1 MNNEISFKLTDEEIT
16 QLDQA
21 VETITKV
28 LGSKLT
34 TLDPERRRELLHM
47 GDKSVAFVEKS
58 LEYAD
63 MYPKYLPEYIDVP
76 ESKIDFVT
84 VKTLRKYFAP
94 IETITNGIDDTMRLA
109 GSEAFGSALVI
120 YKSLKAAAKLNLP
133 GAQEAVSELKNRFP
147 GTRKKKVEETTS
159 AESN

>member
-28 LGSKLT
+28 LGSKLA
-34 TLDPERRRELLHM
+34 TLDPERRKELLSM
-47 GDKSVAFVEKS
+47 GDKTVAFVEKS
-58 LEYAD
+58 FEYAD
-63 MYPKYLPEYIDVP
+63 MYTKYLPEYIDLP
-76 ESKIDFVT
+76 ESKIDFVA
-84 VKTLRKYFAP
+84 VKALRKYFAP

-109 GSEAFGSALVI
+109 GSEAFGSALMI

-133 GAQEAVSELKNRFP
+133 GAQEAVNDLKNRFP
-147 GTRKKKVEETTS
+147 GTKKKKVEETTS

>member
-1 MNNEISFKLTDEEIT
+1 MNNEISFKLTEEEIT

-28 LGSKLT
+28 LGSKLA
-34 TLDPERRRELLHM
+34 TLDPERRKELLSM
-47 GDKSVAFVEKS
+47 GDKTVAFVEKS
-58 LEYAD
+58 FEYAD
-63 MYPKYLPEYIDVP
+63 MYTKYLPEYIDLP
-76 ESKIDFVT
+76 ESKIDFVA

-94 IETITNGIDDTMRLA
+94 IETITNGIDDTMRLS
-109 GSEAFGSALVI
+109 GSEAFGSALMI

-133 GAQEAVSELKNRFP
+133 GAQEAVNDLKNRFP
-147 GTRKKKVEETTS
+147 GTKKKKVEETTS